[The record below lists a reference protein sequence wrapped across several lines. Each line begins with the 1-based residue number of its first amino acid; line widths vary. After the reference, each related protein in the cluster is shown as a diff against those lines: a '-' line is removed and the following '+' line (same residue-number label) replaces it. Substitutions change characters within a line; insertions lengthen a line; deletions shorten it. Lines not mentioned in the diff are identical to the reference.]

1 MVDYILIL
9 EYSTQKSKSLT
20 SKNKNRII
28 EVMKELKVSRKFRI
42 IFMLAVVAVTIFLV
56 IIGRKPYQES
66 FSEYY
71 EKTKNSGVSK

>member
-1 MVDYILIL
+1 
-9 EYSTQKSKSLT
+9 
-20 SKNKNRII
+20 
-28 EVMKELKVSRKFRI
+28 MKELKVSRKFRI